1 VMPSTAS
8 KVAWKPNAR
17 DNESPVVPSP
27 ALEWLWK
34 CLSDIPNPHILDCG
48 KVKPQT
54 VDLLIR
60 RGSKIF
66 VADLVS
72 TVQRVN
78 PMLWDRS
85 KKVPVFLVDD
95 FLAQMPAIPP
105 GSLNAIFCWH
115 LLDLLPREALQA
127 VADRLFTALQGG
139 GVLFFLLREP
149 YLQKGADS
157 VWWLE
162 ELTTIRAGGEGN
174 KSFPFSPVSGRDV
187 EKFLPSGNLKSF
199 LTRSGRREVLVLK

>member
-1 VMPSTAS
+1 MMPSTAS
-8 KVAWKPNAR
+8 KVAWKSNAR
-17 DNESPVVPSP
+17 TDENPAVPSP

-34 CLSDIPNPHILDCG
+34 YLSDIPNPHILDCG

-60 RGSKIF
+60 RGSKVF

-72 TVQRVN
+72 TIQRVN

-95 FLAQMPAIPP
+95 FLAQMPPIPSS
-105 GSLNAIFCWH
+105 SLNAIFCWH
-115 LLDLLPREALQA
+115 LLDLLPREALPA
-127 VADRLFTALQGG
+127 VMERLFQSLQGG

-162 ELTTIRAGGEGN
+162 GLTTLSADGEGN
-174 KSFPFSPVSGRDV
+174 KSFPFAPVSGRDV
-187 EKFLPSGNLKSF
+187 DKFLPAGNLKSF